1 MKQVIRTKKAP
12 APVGPYS
19 QGIKT
24 GSRIYVA
31 GQGPVNPETGKMP
44 GGISDQTRQVLMNV
58 KAILE
63 EGGAS
68 MEHVVKA
75 TVHLT
80 DLKNFQAF
88 NEVYREFFS
97 EPYPVRTTVQSGL
110 IGEMLVEIDVI
121 AEFDD

>member
-1 MKQVIRTKKAP
+1 MKEVVRTNKAP

-19 QGIKT
+19 QGIRT
-24 GSRIYVA
+24 GGRIYVA

-44 GGISDQTRQVLMNV
+44 EGIAEQTRQTLNNV

-75 TVHLT
+75 TVRLT
-80 DLKNFQAF
+80 DLGNVKGF

-97 EPYPVRTTVQSGL
+97 EPYPVRTTVKSGL
-110 IGEMLVEIDVI
+110 LGEMLVEIDVI
-121 AEFDD
+121 AELDD

>member
-1 MKQVIRTKKAP
+1 MKEVIRTNKAP

-24 GSRIYVA
+24 GGRIYVA
-31 GQGPVNPETGKMP
+31 GQGPVDPGTGKMP
-44 GGISDQTRQVLMNV
+44 EGIAEQTRQTLNNV

-80 DLKNFQAF
+80 DLENFKGF

-97 EPYPVRTTVQSGL
+97 EPYPVRTTVKSGL
-110 IGEMLVEIDVI
+110 LGEMLVEIDVI
-121 AEFDD
+121 AELD

>member
-1 MKQVIRTKKAP
+1 MKEVVRTNKAP

-19 QGIKT
+19 QGIRT
-24 GSRIYVA
+24 GGRIYVA

-44 GGISDQTRQVLMNV
+44 EGIAEQTRQTLNNV

-80 DLKNFQAF
+80 DLGNFKGF

-97 EPYPVRTTVQSGL
+97 EPYPVRTTVKSGL
-110 IGEMLVEIDVI
+110 LGEMLVEIDVI
-121 AEFDD
+121 AELDD